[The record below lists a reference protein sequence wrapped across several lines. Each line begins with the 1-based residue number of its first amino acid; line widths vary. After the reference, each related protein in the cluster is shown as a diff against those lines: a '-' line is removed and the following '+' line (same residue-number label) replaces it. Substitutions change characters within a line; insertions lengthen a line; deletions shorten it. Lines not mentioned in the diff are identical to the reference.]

1 MAMNLDALL
10 RIKADVQG
18 ENNIRR
24 LGSSL
29 QSLQGQAKAVGVGF
43 NALKGAVAGFG
54 AAIAGSAIVGGLTAI
69 VKKSIDAGDELFN
82 LQAKTGIAANALI
95 GLGNAAK
102 LADVDQATLAKGLT
116 KLSVNLVKAA
126 EGNDGLARKFKALGV
141 SIKDSSG
148 QVVPA
153 DKALK
158 QIADR
163 FADMP
168 DGAQKAAAAVALFGK
183 SGAELIPLLN
193 EGAAAMEKFTYKVGE
208 DFAARSDLF
217 NDTITELGIKTQG
230 FGLELTDALLPA
242 LQSILEVFADLFNT
256 DQDWTALFKVIE
268 ASIRGIAVVIYTLV
282 KAVDVLI
289 KNVVA
294 AVQAAQSALSGDF
307 AGAWNVITSR
317 VSSGIEEQ
325 KKIFADLN
333 KLAFGSAPSPG
344 TGRRTGGR
352 NMELDTSSADRES
365 DAAARRR
372 AAEAKRAAAE
382 RARDAQE
389 QERLAERRTDLT
401 QKAISLQKQLQNSL
415 EDVRAATAGVGA
427 GPVDSLLNE
436 RSNALTDNN
445 RLMGELTLNVINL
458 KREIEA
464 AGGTMEVDLFAQLI
478 NGIGDANEALANK
491 KLSQGLIDL
500 LPSLDEYDAKIKEV
514 QLGKTELTEVEKLN
528 AQVNLLQLDIL
539 AATNP
544 ALAEQIR
551 LLRERAGVLD
561 DATKKQEKSS
571 NSFGAKFKETFKQAY
586 DSATD
591 LGTNLANIAVNGIDG
606 LTNSIV
612 ELATTGKAAF
622 KEFAASIL
630 KELGAMLIK
639 MALFKAIGSI
649 FGFENGGVV
658 GGVSGPSTQPRT
670 GYAKGGTFTNSIVS
684 SPTLFKFASGG
695 AMQNGVMG
703 EAGPEAIMPLKR
715 GADGKLGVAV
725 AGHFGANRAAM
736 AGKQSRSGSN
746 PFAENATAMA
756 GSLTVNRERAIE
768 NVQMAQLSNPAPM
781 TVSYQSEVINNVSYV
796 SEDQFQKGLRDTANR
811 ARMQTLSDLKNKPAT
826 RSQVGMR

>member
-1 MAMNLDALL
+1 MAMNMDAML

-24 LGSSL
+24 LNGSL
-29 QSLQGQAKAVGVGF
+29 QSLQGQAKNAAMSFGV
-43 NALKGAVAGFG
+43 LKGAVAGFG
-54 AAIAGSAIVGGLTAI
+54 SAIAGSAIIGGLTAVI
-69 VKKSIDAGDELFN
+69 KKSIDAGDELFN

-116 KLSVNLVKAA
+116 RLSVNLVKAA
-126 EGNDGLARKFKALGV
+126 EGNDNLASNFKRLGV
-141 SIKDSSG
+141 NVKDANG

-217 NDTITELGIKTQG
+217 NDTITALGIQTQG

-294 AVQAAQSALSGDF
+294 AVQAAQAAFSGDF
-307 AGAWNVITSR
+307 GGAWNVITSR
-317 VSSGIEEQ
+317 VSSGIDEQ
-325 KKIFADLN
+325 RKILADLN

-344 TGRRTGGR
+344 TGRRTSGR
-352 NMELDTSSADRES
+352 TMELDTSAADGRAATTRNR
-365 DAAARRR
+365 AAAD
-372 AAEAKRAAAE
+372 AKRAAAQ

-389 QERLAERRTDLT
+389 QERIAERRNDLT
-401 QKAISLQKQLQNSL
+401 QKAISLQEQLSNSL
-415 EDVRAATAGVGA
+415 EDVRAQTAGVGA

-436 RSNALTDNN
+436 RSNALTDNT
-445 RLMGELTLNVINL
+445 RLMKELTLSVIEL
-458 KREIEA
+458 KREVEA
-464 AGGTMEVDLFAQLI
+464 AGGNLELDVFAQLI
-478 NGIGDANEALANK
+478 NGIGDANEALADK

-514 QLGKTELTEVEKLN
+514 QLGKTELTEIEKLN

-551 LLRERAGVLD
+551 LLRERAGALD
-561 DATKKQEKSS
+561 EATKKQEENSK
-571 NSFGAKFKETFKQAY
+571 SFGTNFKESFKQAY
-586 DSATD
+586 DSATN
-591 LGTNLANIAVNGIDG
+591 LGANLASIATNGIDG
-606 LTNSIV
+606 LTDSIV
-612 ELATTGKAAF
+612 EFATTGKASF
-622 KEFAASIL
+622 QEFAASVL
-630 KELGAMLIK
+630 KELSAMLIK
-639 MALFKAIGSI
+639 FAIFKTIGALFPGLGLAD
-649 FGFENGGVV
+649 GGVF

-695 AMQNGVMG
+695 AMQTGVMG

-715 GADGKLGVAV
+715 GADGKLGVA
-725 AGHFGANRAAM
+725 GG
-736 AGKQSRSGSN
+736 GGSTN
-746 PFAENATAMA
+746 V
-756 GSLTVNRERAIE
+756 TVNVDASG
-768 NVQMAQLSNPAPM
+768 N
-781 TVSYQSEVINNVSYV
+781 
-796 SEDQFQKGLRDTANR
+796 
-811 ARMQTLSDLKNKPAT
+811 
-826 RSQVGMR
+826 SQVSGDASQGEQLGRVVSQAVRAELIKQKRPGGILAA